1 MPNPATNII
10 KVNVY
15 EKNLRI
21 NNVAIFDNMGRLIEE
36 NNFNNILNSIEID
49 ISKIKAG
56 LYFIQ
61 LKSNGGIL
69 FTEKFIKQ

>member
-61 LKSNGGIL
+61 LKSNEGLI
-69 FTEKFIKQ
+69 FTGKFVKQ